1 MLPAS
6 TGILTQL
13 QREVLAAAFA
23 RVDLAKSFGLSAG
36 TALHEF
42 YAGARRSEDLGLF
55 TPTPDLV
62 RPFGR
67 ALASELPK
75 ALPGLRVEV
84 LRDFGTFTM
93 LLATRENGTVRM
105 DIGAADPP
113 VMGPIREVE
122 GTHVFDLADIA
133 AGKAHSIADRREPRD
148 AFDLW
153 VIVTKLGYSMEA
165 IEALL
170 FEKDHGL
177 RDYPPA
183 WIAGLRNLA
192 DSSDLLPTDLQSMLL
207 VPANEGELRAFLYG
221 AADGAV
227 ERARRRLPE

>member
-1 MLPAS
+1 
-6 TGILTQL
+6 
-13 QREVLAAAFA
+13 
-23 RVDLAKSFGLSAG
+23 
-36 TALHEF
+36 
-42 YAGARRSEDLGLF
+42 
-55 TPTPDLV
+55 
-62 RPFGR
+62 
-67 ALASELPK
+67 
-75 ALPGLRVEV
+75 LRVEV

-122 GTHVFDLADIA
+122 GTHV
-133 AGKAHSIADRREPRD
+133 
-148 AFDLW
+148 FDLW

-207 VPANEGELRAFLYG
+207 VPANKGELRAFLYG

>member
-122 GTHVFDLADIA
+122 GTHVFDL
-133 AGKAHSIADRREPRD
+133 
-148 AFDLW
+148 W

-207 VPANEGELRAFLYG
+207 GPANKGELRAFLYG